1 MSFEVMYKDAEIR
14 MKKSIEAL
22 QTELSKLRMG
32 RANPSLLAHVMVD
45 YYGSMVPISQVANIT
60 VQDARTLT
68 VSPWE
73 KKLTPAIEKAI
84 LTSDLGLNP
93 ASTGDLIRIP
103 LPALNEERRRELVK
117 VVKTEVEDAKVA
129 IRNVRRDVN
138 NHVKDAVKAKTMTED
153 EERKAQDRVQKLT
166 DNFIAEADKLSQ
178 KKEAELMEV

>member
-1 MSFEVMYKDAEIR
+1 MSFEVMYKDADMR
-14 MKKSIEAL
+14 MKKCIEAL
-22 QTELSKLRMG
+22 QNELAKLRMG

-45 YYGSMVPISQVANIT
+45 YYGSMVPISQVANIA

-73 KKLTPAIEKAI
+73 KKLTSAIEKAI

-93 ASTGDLIRIP
+93 AASGDLIRIP
-103 LPALNEERRRELVK
+103 LPPLNEERRRELVK
-117 VVKTEVEDAKVA
+117 VVKTEVENAKVA
-129 IRNVRRDVN
+129 ARNIRRDVN

-153 EERKAQDRVQKLT
+153 EEHKAQDRVQKLT
-166 DNFIAEADKLSQ
+166 DQIIAEMDKIYQ

>member
-1 MSFEVMYKDAEIR
+1 MSFEIMYKDAETR
-14 MKKSIEAL
+14 MKKSIESL

-45 YYGSMVPISQVANIT
+45 YYGSMVPISQVANIA

-73 KKLTPAIEKAI
+73 KKMAQAIEKAI

-93 ASTGDLIRIP
+93 AASGDLIRIP
-103 LPALNEERRRELVK
+103 LPPLNEERRRELVK
-117 VVKTEVEDAKVA
+117 IVKTEVEDAKVA
-129 IRNVRRDVN
+129 VRNVRRDVN

-153 EERKAQDRVQKLT
+153 EEHKAQDRTQKLT
-166 DNFIAEADKLSQ
+166 DNTIAEIDKICQ